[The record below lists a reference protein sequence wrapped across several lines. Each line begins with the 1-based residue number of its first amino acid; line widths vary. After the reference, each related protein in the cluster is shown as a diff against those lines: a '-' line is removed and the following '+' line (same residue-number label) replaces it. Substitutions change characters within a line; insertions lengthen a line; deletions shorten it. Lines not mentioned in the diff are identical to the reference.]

1 MSSTFLKHPY
11 VIILPKK
18 KEEEENKPIDV
29 LTYLYVKIQ
38 VL

>member
-1 MSSTFLKHPY
+1 MSSKFLKHPY

-18 KEEEENKPIDV
+18 KERKENKPIDA
-29 LTYLYVKIQ
+29 LMYVKIQ